1 MGYNVVLELN
11 PEQKQRLKMTATRVN
26 QTVRGFVTALVVL
39 AIDMDETQPK
49 STKSKNKNNKEDN

>member
-1 MGYNVVLELN
+1 VGYNVVLELN

>member
-11 PEQKQRLKMTATRVN
+11 PEQKQRLKMTATKVN

-49 STKSKNKNNKEDN
+49 STKRQNKNNKEDS

>member
-26 QTVRGFVTALVVL
+26 QTVRGFVTALVVT
-39 AIDMDETQPK
+39 AINMDEAQPRT
-49 STKSKNKNNKEDN
+49 TKKQNKNNKEDN